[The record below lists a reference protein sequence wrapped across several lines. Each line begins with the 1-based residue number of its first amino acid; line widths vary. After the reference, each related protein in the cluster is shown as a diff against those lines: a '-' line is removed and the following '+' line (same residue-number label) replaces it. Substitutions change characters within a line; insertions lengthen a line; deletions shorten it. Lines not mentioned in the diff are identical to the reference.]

1 MPVSENYPIRLA
13 RRRDARQ
20 IAIMSRDLIETGL
33 GWSWTPARVVHS
45 IDSKNTDVILAYDK
59 QTLRLAGFAIMEFH
73 RQYAH
78 LNLLAVRP
86 KVQGCGIG
94 KSLVVWLE
102 QVALVAGIGVVYL
115 ETPTRNRQARNF
127 YRRLAYREIQ
137 SVPGYYQ
144 GRRSAVRLARDLWL
158 TPRNENPGHKINQA
172 FTAQTGLDPHLFSAL
187 GFPGIFTTAPDRT
200 RLFR

>member
-13 RRRDARQ
+13 RRVDARQ
-20 IAIMSRDLIETGL
+20 IAILSRNLIEAGL

-45 IDSKNTDVILAYDK
+45 INSTNSDVILAYDK
-59 QTLRLAGFAIMEFH
+59 NTLRLAGFAIMEFH
-73 RQYAH
+73 QQYAH

-86 KVQGCGIG
+86 EVQGCGIG

-102 QVALVAGIGVVYL
+102 QVAVVAGIGVVYL
-115 ETPTRNRQARNF
+115 ETPSHNRQARNF
-127 YRRLAYREIQ
+127 YRRLAYKEIQ

-158 TPRNENPGHKINQA
+158 TTPRSENPGDKIKQTLNAQA
-172 FTAQTGLDPHLFSAL
+172 GLNPHLFPAL
-187 GFPGIFTTAPDRT
+187 NLSEIFTTAHNRT
-200 RLFR
+200 S

>member
-1 MPVSENYPIRLA
+1 V
-13 RRRDARQ
+13 DARQ
-20 IAIMSRDLIETGL
+20 IAILSRDLIEAGL

-45 IDSKNTDVILAYDK
+45 INSKNSDVILAYDK
-59 QTLRLAGFAIMEFH
+59 KTLQLAGFAIMEFH

-86 KVQGCGIG
+86 EVQGCGIG

-102 QVALVAGIGVVYL
+102 QVAVVAGIGVVYL
-115 ETPTRNRQARNF
+115 ETPSHNRQARNF
-127 YRRLAYREIQ
+127 YRRLAYKEIQ

-158 TPRNENPGHKINQA
+158 TTPRSENPGDKIKQTLNAQA
-172 FTAQTGLDPHLFSAL
+172 GLNPHLFPAL
-187 GFPGIFTTAPDRT
+187 NLSEIFTTAHNRT
-200 RLFR
+200 S

>member
-13 RRRDARQ
+13 RRVDARQ
-20 IAIMSRDLIETGL
+20 IAILSRDLIEAGL

-45 IDSKNTDVILAYDK
+45 INSKNSDVILAYDK
-59 QTLRLAGFAIMEFH
+59 KTLQLAGFAIMEFH

-86 KVQGCGIG
+86 EVQGCGIG

-102 QVALVAGIGVVYL
+102 QVAVVAGIGVVYL
-115 ETPTRNRQARNF
+115 ETPSHNRQARNF
-127 YRRLAYREIQ
+127 YRRLAYKEIQ

-158 TPRNENPGHKINQA
+158 TTPRSENPGDKIKQTLNAQA
-172 FTAQTGLDPHLFSAL
+172 GLNPHLFPAL
-187 GFPGIFTTAPDRT
+187 NLSEIFTTAHNRT
-200 RLFR
+200 S

>member
-13 RRRDARQ
+13 RRVDARQ
-20 IAIMSRDLIETGL
+20 IAILSRDLIEAGL

-45 IDSKNTDVILAYDK
+45 INSKNSDVILAYDK
-59 QTLRLAGFAIMEFH
+59 NTLRLAGFAIMEFH
-73 RQYAH
+73 QQYAH

-86 KVQGCGIG
+86 EVQGCGIG

-102 QVALVAGIGVVYL
+102 QVAVVAGIGVVYL
-115 ETPTRNRQARNF
+115 ETPTHNRQARNF
-127 YRRLAYREIQ
+127 YRRLAYKEIQ

-158 TPRNENPGHKINQA
+158 TTPCSENPGDKIKQTLNAQA
-172 FTAQTGLDPHLFSAL
+172 GLNPHLFPAL
-187 GFPGIFTTAPDRT
+187 NLSEIFTTAHNRT
-200 RLFR
+200 S